1 MAFQGAGFDII
12 IDAVLTD
19 VGKEKM
25 AKGDFKV
32 SKFSFGDDEIDY
44 RLFDQASDDDEG
56 YTQMLLT
63 ASTMEAYSHKASNI
77 LYGIQSFPRQDLLYL
92 PILKINKAK
101 KISTNP
107 TLTSG
112 FVAETDTTGGAQRS
126 GSAYLLSVNSETTSK
141 INSIFSTGSFSF
153 LDSDSYEKNKIII
166 ESGISEKLV
175 TPSALYMPSD
185 ATAADF
191 KTTYAG
197 RIYQIVSRGL
207 LDQIFMV
214 YADKRFIE
222 KIYAP
227 DTGGDIGT
235 GGSSCGSVFRNF
247 KDGSSDIN
255 FVSSN
260 KVAKVSYQFLYD
272 NYDCYISEGIANMI
286 SDFDTEYTE
295 PLNKDFS
302 ELGGPKGSVTALNF
316 SVDQELKGS
325 STSARN
331 YRYTDF
337 GKIDQYVFDKTHKF
351 DYIDTNVYVEGATS
365 KASVVVPLRIIRYV
379 GT

>member
-25 AKGDFKV
+25 ATGDFKI
-32 SKFSFGDDEIDY
+32 SKFAFGDDEIDY

-101 KISTNP
+101 KVATNP

-112 FVAETDTTGGAQRS
+112 FVAETDTTFGAQRS
-126 GSAYLLSVNSETTSK
+126 GSAYLLSVNSETTNK

-175 TPSALYMPSD
+175 SPSAIYMPSD

-207 LDQIFMV
+207 LDQVFMV

-227 DTGGDIGT
+227 D
-235 GGSSCGSVFRNF
+235 SCGSVFKNF

-316 SVDQELKGS
+316 SIDQELKGS
-325 STSARN
+325 STSNRD
-331 YRYTDF
+331 YRYIDF
-337 GKIDQYVFDKTHKF
+337 GKTDQYIFDKTHKF
-351 DYIDTNVYVEGATS
+351 DYIDTNVYVEGASS